1 MLLENYSGG
10 RGIGKS
16 GLVETVHVCSS
27 RRRDKCSAYCLLW
40 KLRLGSEP
48 GKTRFT
54 IFIRIIYITQLGHP
68 LFRTP
73 PLGAINRKDVI
84 KKIKITL
91 VDLKKNCARRTRS
104 VRSYANGSTRIRIVL
119 VPLPGLPSTG
129 EKRRGRDLS
138 FVASP
143 IRYLSQV
150 PCQRTVKV
158 PWFSGWMFHAINS
171 TDINRGK
178 GRMEVDGG
186 GGAKWFE
193 VVKRRC
199 AGSNLPF
206 NALSLVSRPPLR
218 WNTHAV

>member
-1 MLLENYSGG
+1 M
-10 RGIGKS
+10 
-16 GLVETVHVCSS
+16 
-27 RRRDKCSAYCLLW
+27 
-40 KLRLGSEP
+40 
-48 GKTRFT
+48 
-54 IFIRIIYITQLGHP
+54 
-68 LFRTP
+68 
-73 PLGAINRKDVI
+73 I

-91 VDLKKNCARRTRS
+91 VDLKKKLREENA
-104 VRSYANGSTRIRIVL
+104 IRPELRQWLHENTLVL

-158 PWFSGWMFHAINS
+158 PWSPGWMFHAINS

-186 GGAKWFE
+186 GGAK
-193 VVKRRC
+193 
-199 AGSNLPF
+199 
-206 NALSLVSRPPLR
+206 
-218 WNTHAV
+218 

>member
-91 VDLKKNCARRTRS
+91 VDLKKNCARRRDPFGATPMAPREYAS
-104 VRSYANGSTRIRIVL
+104 SSYRYLAFLRPERRGEEEISHSL
-119 VPLPGLPSTG
+119 PLPFVIF
-129 EKRRGRDLS
+129 RR
-138 FVASP
+138 
-143 IRYLSQV
+143 
-150 PCQRTVKV
+150 
-158 PWFSGWMFHAINS
+158 FHASGQLRSPGPLDGCS
-171 TDINRGK
+171 T
-178 GRMEVDGG
+178 
-186 GGAKWFE
+186 
-193 VVKRRC
+193 
-199 AGSNLPF
+199 L
-206 NALSLVSRPPLR
+206 
-218 WNTHAV
+218 

>member
-1 MLLENYSGG
+1 MLLSEKGQVF
-10 RGIGKS
+10 GI
-16 GLVETVHVCSS
+16 LFTLETSPGVWT
-27 RRRDKCSAYCLLW
+27 W
-40 KLRLGSEP
+40 KNSIHHFHPNNLHNSTWAP
-48 GKTRFT
+48 D
-54 IFIRIIYITQLGHP
+54 YP

-73 PLGAINRKDVI
+73 PFGAINRKDVI

-91 VDLKKNCARRTRS
+91 VDLQKNCARRTRS

-158 PWFSGWMFHAINS
+158 PWSPGWMFHAINS